1 MPKLPRVTAKIFAGN
16 APENDLGQ
24 FGSAKNGTKITNNDI
39 SVLQE
44 LPAFT
49 QGWSSA
55 VISNRNYPTLQEMN
69 SVQRIASQQIAYT
82 LQNGMPEWDENTT
95 YYTNQF
101 CRVGKDFYCSKID
114 DNTGN
119 NPQLATN
126 EWELWSGGGSGGG
139 SGGAFRN
146 IGETVFSLLPLT
158 DAGLHMLDGSL
169 LPDAGSYG
177 AFVQYIAKLYGDGT
191 NIPAYFTTEDEFQ
204 TSVEKYGVCGKFVYD
219 SNANTVRL
227 PKVTGIVEGTLDPN
241 ALGELV
247 QAGLP
252 NLQLSINS
260 AGAHTHTRGTMNIT
274 GSSVYTDSYPTGI
287 FSGAFYNG
295 AQGLSKEGGGGGAS
309 RYSSLNFDAAR
320 SWTGDT
326 SSDGNHTH
334 TVTSDNSIYGANSTV
349 QPQTVKGFMYI
360 VVANATKTEVEV
372 DIDNIMTDVNLK
384 ANTALNNLTEA
395 GEAHFDSRYL
405 KKTEQA
411 HFDSRY
417 LKKTE
422 QAHFDSR
429 YLKKTEQATITD
441 WSFPSSRYI
450 DLSTG
455 ASGTEYTAPANGWI
469 RFRMAVTPATEGYL
483 SIQSTNGLAINN
495 YAPRGHHPETYLP
508 VRKNQKFFITYASGM
523 TTVDIFRFYYA
534 EGIPST

>member
-126 EWELWSGGGSGGG
+126 EWELWSGGGG
-139 SGGAFRN
+139 SGGASRN

-169 LPDAGSYG
+169 LPGAGSYR

-260 AGAHTHTRGTMNIT
+260 AEAHTHTRGTMNIT
-274 GSSVYTDSYPTGI
+274 GSSVYTDSYQTGN

-295 AQGLSKEGGGGGAS
+295 QRGMSKEGGGGGAS
-309 RYSSLNFDAAR
+309 AYSSLNFDAAR
-320 SWTGDT
+320 SWTGNT
-326 SSDGNHTH
+326 SSAGNHTH
-334 TVTSDNSIYGANSTV
+334 TVTSGNSIYGANSTV

-384 ANTALNNLTEA
+384 ANTALNNLTET
-395 GEAHFDSRYL
+395 GE
-405 KKTEQA
+405 
-411 HFDSRY
+411 
-417 LKKTE
+417 
-422 QAHFDSR
+422 AHFDSR
-429 YLKKTEQATITD
+429 YLKKTEQATITN

-450 DLSTG
+450 DLSKG

-469 RFRMAVTPATEGYL
+469 RFRMAVRPATEGHI
-483 SIQSTNGLAINN
+483 SIRSTTGLAINN
-495 YAPRGHHPETYLP
+495 YSPKGYHPETYLP
-508 VRKNQKFFITYASGM
+508 VRENQKFTISHASEM

-534 EGIPST
+534 QGIPST

>member
-126 EWELWSGGGSGGG
+126 EWELWSGGGG
-139 SGGAFRN
+139 
-146 IGETVFSLLPLT
+146 
-158 DAGLHMLDGSL
+158 
-169 LPDAGSYG
+169 
-177 AFVQYIAKLYGDGT
+177 
-191 NIPAYFTTEDEFQ
+191 
-204 TSVEKYGVCGKFVYD
+204 
-219 SNANTVRL
+219 
-227 PKVTGIVEGTLDPN
+227 
-241 ALGELV
+241 
-247 QAGLP
+247 
-252 NLQLSINS
+252 
-260 AGAHTHTRGTMNIT
+260 
-274 GSSVYTDSYPTGI
+274 
-287 FSGAFYNG
+287 
-295 AQGLSKEGGGGGAS
+295 
-309 RYSSLNFDAAR
+309 
-320 SWTGDT
+320 
-326 SSDGNHTH
+326 
-334 TVTSDNSIYGANSTV
+334 
-349 QPQTVKGFMYI
+349 
-360 VVANATKTEVEV
+360 
-372 DIDNIMTDVNLK
+372 

-411 HFDSRY
+411 
-417 LKKTE
+417 
-422 QAHFDSR
+422 
-429 YLKKTEQATITD
+429 TITD
-441 WSFPSSRYI
+441 WSFPSSRYF
-450 DLSTG
+450 DLSAG
-455 ASGTEYTAPANGWI
+455 PSGTEYTAPANGWI
-469 RFRMAVTPATEGYL
+469 RFRMVISPATEGH
-483 SIQSTNGLAINN
+483 IAIHTTNGLAINN
-495 YAPRGHHPETYLP
+495 YSPKGYHPETYLP
-508 VRKNQKFFITYASGM
+508 IRENQKFSITYGARM

-534 EGIPST
+534 QGTST

>member
-126 EWELWSGGGSGGG
+126 EWELWSGGGG
-139 SGGAFRN
+139 SGGASRN

-169 LPDAGSYG
+169 LPGAGSYR

-260 AGAHTHTRGTMNIT
+260 AGAHTHTRGTMEIT
-274 GSSVYTDSYPTGI
+274 GSFSGVENANNNPT
-287 FSGAFYNG
+287 GAFYSYGSVNGGSQGQGDKYVGFQASRAWTGKTSSNG
-295 AQGLSKEGGGGGAS
+295 A
-309 RYSSLNFDAAR
+309 
-320 SWTGDT
+320 
-326 SSDGNHTH
+326 HTH
-334 TVTSDNSIYGANSTV
+334 TVTSGNSIYGANSTV

-384 ANTALNNLTEA
+384 ANTALNNLTET
-395 GEAHFDSRYL
+395 GE
-405 KKTEQA
+405 
-411 HFDSRY
+411 
-417 LKKTE
+417 
-422 QAHFDSR
+422 AHFDSR
-429 YLKKTEQATITD
+429 YLKKTEQATITN

-450 DLSTG
+450 NLSKG

-469 RFRMAVTPATEGYL
+469 RLRMAVSPATAGYI
-483 SIQSTNGLAINN
+483 SIQSTSGLAINN
-495 YAPRGHHPETYLP
+495 YSPQGYHPETFLP
-508 VRKNQKFFITYASGM
+508 VIKNQKFTITHASEM

-534 EGIPST
+534 QGIPST